1 MNNSN
6 LLRVIDTETTG
17 LEGGPE
23 TVVEIASVDIVDG
36 VICHPMSDL
45 VKPGVAIGFE
55 AMAIHHITEDMVEGA
70 PLLSEVIGRYLG
82 ADAYVAHNAKF
93 DKSKLPQID
102 APWICTAKLARSL
115 LPEHKSHSNQYL
127 RYSLGLKPEVPEGL
141 YAHRALY
148 DCYVTAELLLY
159 MGRQAKW
166 TMGEMRAI
174 SNNPSLLHA
183 LRFGKHKGVPFAEL
197 AKTEP
202 GYLRWLVSNSDDED
216 VLFTAEHWLNGG
228 K

>member
-36 VICHPMSDL
+36 VICNPMSDL

-102 APWICTAKLARSL
+102 APWICTAKLATSQPTSVPQALSIGTRQSARAWAPAIPSAPRSII
-115 LPEHKSHSNQYL
+115 PA
-127 RYSLGLKPEVPEGL
+127 V
-141 YAHRALY
+141 
-148 DCYVTAELLLY
+148 
-159 MGRQAKW
+159 
-166 TMGEMRAI
+166 
-174 SNNPSLLHA
+174 
-183 LRFGKHKGVPFAEL
+183 
-197 AKTEP
+197 
-202 GYLRWLVSNSDDED
+202 
-216 VLFTAEHWLNGG
+216 
-228 K
+228 